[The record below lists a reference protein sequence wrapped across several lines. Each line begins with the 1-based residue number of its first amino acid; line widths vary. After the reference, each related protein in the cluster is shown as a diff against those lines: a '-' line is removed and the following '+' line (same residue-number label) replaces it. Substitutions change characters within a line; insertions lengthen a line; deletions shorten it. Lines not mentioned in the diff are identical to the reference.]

1 MQRDRICLSYR
12 ICQHGAVLYVA
23 LIMLLLLALLGI
35 AGMRVTTL
43 QERMSANYRSEN
55 LAFQNAESL
64 ARTTECSIENQVNRT
79 TNPNCIATDAPV
91 ESCDTVFN
99 AANWLDE
106 TPYQRSKKIHVRL
119 ISPCISGFSSIALGQ
134 AKNEDTNSVYEIS
147 AYNTDGSPDP
157 MTAADAAVDTIL
169 RP

>member
-1 MQRDRICLSYR
+1 MHQETSSFRGRTH
-12 ICQHGAVLYVA
+12 QQGAVLYVA

-55 LAFQNAESL
+55 LAFQNAEAL
-64 ARTTECSIENQVNRT
+64 VRTTECSLENQVNRT
-79 TNPNCIATDAPV
+79 VNPGCVPTNAPV
-91 ESCDTVFN
+91 ESCDTAFN
-99 AANWLDE
+99 AAAWVDE
-106 TPYQRSKKIHVRL
+106 TPNQRSKKIHVRL

-134 AKNEDTNSVYEIS
+134 AKNEDSNPVYEIS

-157 MTAADAAVDTIL
+157 VTAADAAVDTIL